1 MIQQWI
7 ATFLL
12 AMTPIGELRAAI
24 PVALAVYKL
33 SPWPVLFVAIAG
45 NIIPVFFI
53 YQALVWI
60 EHTIQSSLEKTL
72 SLLHHGN
79 REEFIKIVLE
89 DPQKIKP
96 HLSNTLLLWGFA
108 LYTFLL
114 RRTAKKYV
122 NAHKQLT
129 FFSLAAF
136 VAIPLPMTGAWTG
149 TILAY
154 LLGIPLGRAF
164 PSILLGI
171 GIAGLITTVL
181 SLGGIALSN

>member
-7 ATFLL
+7 TTFLL

-24 PVALAVYKL
+24 PIALAVYKL

-53 YQALVWI
+53 YQALMWI
-60 EHTIQSSLEKTL
+60 ERMIKSSLDKTL
-72 SLLHHGN
+72 SLLHNGN
-79 REEFIKIVLE
+79 REEFIKTILE

-96 HLSNTLLLWGFA
+96 HLSNIFLLWGFT

-114 RRTAKKYV
+114 RRTARKYV
-122 NAHKQLT
+122 HAHKQIAFL
-129 FFSLAAF
+129 SLAAF
-136 VAIPLPMTGAWTG
+136 VAIPLPMTGAWSG
-149 TILAY
+149 TVLAY
-154 LLGIPLGRAF
+154 LLGIPMGRAF

-171 GIAGLITTVL
+171 GVAGLITTVL
-181 SLGGIALSN
+181 SLGGIALSG